1 AGNGDTMLVNI
12 FTVDRG
18 KERSMETSGRA
29 SHARTLKSRVSFII
43 VLWLTVSPSF
53 VAGQALGNRLNK
65 YLADLHQEG
74 QFSGS
79 VIVTKNDEV
88 LHSKSYGLADVEHG
102 VANTPQ
108 TRFRIGSIT
117 KQFTAMGIMILQERG
132 RLSVTDTLGK
142 HLTDIPSAWE
152 GLTIHQLLT
161 HTSGIM
167 HSWAL
172 PGFRDTMMVP
182 ASIDE
187 VLERYHDQ
195 PLLFT
200 PGEDFQYS
208 GVGYFL
214 LAKLIEVISGKPY
227 GMFLQEAVFA
237 PLGMHDTGT
246 DQPEVVLERRARG
259 YVFEDGTLRNAPTLY
274 IPILTGGGNL
284 YSTVEDLAR
293 WDRALREKRLIS
305 PAGYKAL
312 YQPDLENY
320 AYGWRVS
327 EQDGRRVLGHG
338 GGVPGF
344 TSFILRVP
352 DEELCVVVLT
362 NSRRVQVRNIA
373 DRLAETVLQRE

>member
-1 AGNGDTMLVNI
+1 
-12 FTVDRG
+12 
-18 KERSMETSGRA
+18 METIGS
-29 SHARTLKSRVSFII
+29 
-43 VLWLTVSPSF
+43 
-53 VAGQALGNRLNK
+53 AGQVLRKRLNK
-65 YLADLHQEG
+65 YLADLHKEG
-74 QFSGS
+74 QFSGT

-88 LHSKSYGLADVEHG
+88 LLSQGYGLADVEHG

-132 RLSVTDTLGK
+132 RLCVTDTLGNY
-142 HLTDIPSAWE
+142 LTDIPSAWE

-167 HSWAL
+167 HAWAL

-200 PGEDFQYS
+200 AGEDFEYS

-214 LAKLIEVISGKPY
+214 LAKLIKVISRKPY
-227 GMFLQEAVFA
+227 GIFLQKAVFS
-237 PLGMHDTGT
+237 PLGMHDTGA
-246 DQPEVVLERRARG
+246 DQPEVVLERRAKG
-259 YVFEDGTLRNAPTLY
+259 YVFEDGTIRNAPPIY

-312 YQPDLENY
+312 YNPDLENH

-327 EQDGRRVLGHG
+327 ERDGRRVLAHG

-352 DEELCVVVLT
+352 AEELCVVVLT
-362 NSRRVQVRNIA
+362 NSRRVHVGIIS

>member
-1 AGNGDTMLVNI
+1 
-12 FTVDRG
+12 
-18 KERSMETSGRA
+18 METTGSL
-29 SHARTLKSRVSFII
+29 SHAGILKSRVSFVI

-53 VAGQALGNRLNK
+53 VAGQALGDRLDK
-65 YLADLHQEG
+65 YLTDLHVDG
-74 QFSGS
+74 RFDGS
-79 VIVTKNDEV
+79 VSVTKSDEV
-88 LHSKSYGLADVEHG
+88 LLSKGYGLADVEHG

-117 KQFTAMGIMILQERG
+117 KQFTAMGILILQERG
-132 RLSVTDTLGK
+132 RLSVTDALGK

-187 VLERYHDQ
+187 VLRRYHDQ

-208 GVGYFL
+208 GVGYLL
-214 LAKLIEVISGKPY
+214 LAKVIEESSGKPY
-227 GMFLQEAVFA
+227 GTFLQGEVFA
-237 PLGMHDTGT
+237 PLGMHDTGA
-246 DQPEVVLERRARG
+246 DQPELVLERRARG
-259 YVFEDGTLRNAPTLY
+259 YVYEDGTLRNAPTIY
-274 IPILTGGGNL
+274 IPNETGGGNL

-312 YQPDLENY
+312 YQPDLEGY
-320 AYGWRVS
+320 AYGWGVS

-344 TSFILRVP
+344 TSSILRVP

-362 NSRRVQVRNIA
+362 NSPVWAWNIA
-373 DRLAETVLQRE
+373 ERLAETVLQRE